1 MQMFALDAKN
11 YHVWSY
17 RQWLVRHFGL
27 WDTELTD
34 VESLLKAD
42 VRNNSAWNHR
52 WFVVFGGSEGNGERE
67 GEVVDREVGVAKDAI
82 RLAPQNQS
90 PWNYLRGV
98 LRRSGRGLG
107 SESGFV
113 EGFADVGRPE
123 EIRSSFAL
131 DFLAEVYAEDG
142 GEGRREEARRALDL
156 LAERYDPIRRNYW
169 EYRKSLLEG
178 GPGEGSASA

>member
-1 MQMFALDAKN
+1 MEMFALDAKN

-27 WDTELTD
+27 WATELGD
-34 VESLLKAD
+34 VEALLKAD

-52 WFVVFGGSEGNGERE
+52 WFVVFGGPDGKGNGE
-67 GEVVDREVGVAKDAI
+67 GVVDREVGVAKEAI

-90 PWNYLRGV
+90 PWSYLRGV

-107 SESGFV
+107 SERGFV
-113 EGFADVGRPE
+113 EGFADLGRPE
-123 EIRSSFAL
+123 EVRSSFAL
-131 DFLAEVYAEDG
+131 DFLAEVCAEEG
-142 GEGRREEARRALDL
+142 GEGKREEARRALDL

-169 EYRKSLLEG
+169 EYRKSLLG
-178 GPGEGSASA
+178 GGQGEGSASA